1 MASRPRLALQGT
13 VRLTSDR
20 WQRVKSL
27 FEQVL
32 DLPARERA
40 ALLKESPESP
50 SVIAEVRRLLEL
62 DEEGGE
68 FLTPPDPSDDATDID
83 GMLVPGLVVG
93 DHFRISGP
101 LGRGG
106 MGIVYRAEDTVLGRA
121 VALKF
126 LPEKSGTESGE
137 RLMREA
143 RAAASLNHP
152 NICVVHETGEHQ
164 GRPFIVME
172 LLQGQTLR
180 QHIAAGRVPEKE
192 LIHWAIQIASALEAA
207 HERGVIHRDI
217 KPANIFITSGGQAKI
232 LDFGLAKTARPPKL
246 AGSPEAKTQIPLTT
260 PGHII
265 GTVPYMSP
273 EQACGDELD
282 TRTDIFSLGA
292 VLYEMATGKQAFGGH
307 TTAEVH
313 KAVLSRTPP
322 TIRSVASEISPD
334 LERIISKAI
343 EKDRD
348 QRYQHAGNIAA
359 ELGALHDS
367 RTVEL
372 PHQRPPEQP
381 VSRRRRWWIGAGAAL
396 VAAAIVAFVW
406 FRTRPVA
413 PVARPEIV
421 IAAMDNVSGDSN
433 FDTALNSSLAA
444 DFRQSSFLRIPSE
457 GRTRTVL
464 RLMQRPELDRV
475 TSAIALEVCQR
486 MNDQAV
492 VTGAIARLDQKY
504 LITLAATDC
513 VSSEPVAESKGVA
526 ESRDGVPAALDSV
539 ALEMR
544 RRLESLQSI
553 RHFDKPLMV
562 AATSSLAALKA
573 YSQARD
579 RYAAG
584 DSRGAI
590 PFFVRATELDPKFAV
605 AYADLGT
612 IYGNLGEDALAS
624 ANLSQAY
631 NLRDTQM
638 ADEARFFIVATYH
651 SHVTGNIHQG
661 ISNYQTWTQAIPKDS
676 SAWSNLA
683 GLYLSI
689 GRPDLALEPAKRAVS
704 LDPEDPNTY
713 VTLSRAQMHAGQM
726 DDALATCRQAIA
738 RGIVSEQLHVR
749 LAELAFARG
758 DMAALQEQ
766 FAWAKGKPAA
776 ALMLR
781 QEMLADLA
789 VGKRKAGLDAMHQSS
804 EEYRKQGMAETAGR
818 IGSSVPRYLAELGWM
833 AEARAALAQQP
844 ADGST
849 DSAVAIAETGD
860 PSKAEEM
867 LRRQWKAHP
876 EDTLWQE
883 CRGPQIRGAIELAR
897 HRPDAAIEALRAGL
911 GCDLRN
917 LDQPD
922 LRGRAYLALR
932 QPALAAAEFRKILDH
947 RGVEPLSHHLPLAH
961 LGLARAYAM
970 QGDTASSRAEYQ
982 KLLDLWKDADP
993 DIPAKDQASR
1003 ELAALP

>member
-1 MASRPRLALQGT
+1 VNS
-13 VRLTSDR
+13 SR
-20 WQRVKSL
+20 WQRVKTL
-27 FEQVL
+27 FEQAL
-32 DLPARERA
+32 DLPEPERA
-40 ALLKESPESP
+40 ALLQESRESP

-62 DEEGGE
+62 DEQGGQ
-68 FLTPPDPSDDATDID
+68 FLTPPELSADLADTVQS
-83 GMLVPGLVVG
+83 MLPPGVVVG

-101 LGRGG
+101 LGKGG
-106 MGIVYRAEDTVLGRA
+106 MGVVYRAEDTVLGRA

-126 LPEKSGTESGE
+126 LPESEKASGE

-143 RAAASLNHP
+143 RAAASLSHP
-152 NICVVHETGEHQ
+152 NICVVYETGVHL

-172 LLQGQTLR
+172 LLEGQTLGR
-180 QHIAAGRVPEKE
+180 RIAAGPVGEKE
-192 LIHWAIQIASALEAA
+192 LVHWAIQMASALEAA
-207 HERGVIHRDI
+207 HERGIIHRDI
-217 KPANIFITSGGQAKI
+217 KPANIFITSRGQAKI
-232 LDFGLAKTARPPKL
+232 LDFGLAKTAGPPKH
-246 AGSPEAKTQIPLTT
+246 AGSADALIPLTT

-273 EQACGDELD
+273 EQACGEELD

-292 VLYEMATGKQAFGGH
+292 VLYEMATGKQAFGGA
-307 TTAEVH
+307 TTAEIH

-322 TIRSVASEISPD
+322 PIRSIASEISPE
-334 LERIISKAI
+334 LERVISKAI

-348 QRYQHAGNIAA
+348 QRYPRAA
-359 ELGALHDS
+359 YLAADLGALHGT
-367 RTVEL
+367 RTALL
-372 PHQRPPEQP
+372 PAPRQFEQQPEQTP
-381 VSRRRRWWIGAGAAL
+381 SRRRWWWIGAGAAL
-396 VAAAIVAFVW
+396 VAAAAGTYAW
-406 FRTRPVA
+406 FRTRPAA

-421 IAAMDNVSGDSN
+421 IAAMDNISGDAN
-433 FDTALNSSLAA
+433 FDNALNSALAA
-444 DFRQSSFLRIPSE
+444 DFRQSSFLLVPSE

-464 RLMQRPELDRV
+464 RLMQRPESDKV

-526 ESRDGVPAALDSV
+526 ASRDGVPATLDSV
-539 ALEMR
+539 ASEMR
-544 RRLESLQSI
+544 TRLESDKAI

-579 RYAAG
+579 RYSAG

-590 PFFVRATELDPKFAV
+590 PFFARAIELDPKFAV

-612 IYGNLGEDALAS
+612 VYSNLGETALA
-624 ANLSQAY
+624 ATNLSQAY
-631 NLRDTQM
+631 KLRDTPM
-638 ADEARFFIVATYH
+638 ADETRFFIVAMYH

-661 ISNYQTWTQAIPKDS
+661 ISNYQTWTQALPKDS
-676 SAWSNLA
+676 SAWGNLA
-683 GLYLSI
+683 ELYISV
-689 GRPDLALEPAKRAVS
+689 GQPDPALEPARQAVS
-704 LDPEDPNTY
+704 LDNKDPMAY
-713 VTLSRAQMHAGQM
+713 VTLARAQMQAGQM
-726 DDALATCRQAIA
+726 DGALATCRQAIA
-738 RGIVSEQLHVR
+738 LGVANEQIHAR

-781 QEMLADLA
+781 QEMQADFAL
-789 VGKRKAGLDAMHQSS
+789 GKRQAALDAMHQSS
-804 EEYRKQGMAETAGR
+804 EEYRKQGMAEAAGR
-818 IGSSVPRYLAELGWM
+818 IVTGVPRYLAELGWA

-844 ADGST
+844 ADDST
-849 DSAVAIAETGD
+849 DAAVAIAETGD

-867 LRRQWKAHP
+867 LRRQLKAHP

-922 LRGRAYLALR
+922 LRGRAYLALH
-932 QPALAAAEFRKILDH
+932 QPDLAAAEFRKILDH
-947 RGVEPLSHHLPLAH
+947 PGVEPLSHHLPLAH
-961 LGLARAYAM
+961 LGLARAYSM
-970 QGDTASSRAEYQ
+970 RGDIASSRDEYQ
-982 KLLDLWKDADP
+982 KVLDLWKDADP
-993 DIPAKDQASR
+993 GMPAKDQAAR
-1003 ELAALP
+1003 ELAALR

>member
-1 MASRPRLALQGT
+1 LNSG
-13 VRLTSDR
+13 R

-27 FEQVL
+27 FEQAL
-32 DLPARERA
+32 DLPECERA
-40 ALLKESPESP
+40 ALLKESRESP
-50 SVIAEVRRLLEL
+50 SVISEVWSLLKL
-62 DEEGGE
+62 DEQGGE
-68 FLTPPDPSDDATDID
+68 FLTPPDLSEDATDID
-83 GMLVPGLVVG
+83 GMLLPGLVVG

-101 LGRGG
+101 LGRGA
-106 MGIVYRAEDTVLGRA
+106 MGVVYRAEDTVLGRA

-126 LPEKSGTESGE
+126 LPEKSGTASGE
-137 RLMREA
+137 RLRREA
-143 RAAASLNHP
+143 RAAASLSHP

-172 LLQGQTLR
+172 LLEGQTLR
-180 QHIAAGRVPEKE
+180 QRIAAGRVAEKE

-217 KPANIFITSGGQAKI
+217 KPANIFITSRGQAKI

-246 AGSPEAKTQIPLTT
+246 AGSADPETLIPLTT
-260 PGHII
+260 PGRII

-273 EQACGDELD
+273 EQACGEELD

-292 VLYEMATGKQAFGGH
+292 VLYEMATGRQAFGGS

-322 TIRSVASEISPD
+322 TIRVVASEISAD

-348 QRYQHAGNIAA
+348 LRYQHAAYIAA
-359 ELGALHDS
+359 ELAALHD
-367 RTVEL
+367 TVEL
-372 PHQRPPEQP
+372 PSKRQPEQP
-381 VSRRRRWWIGAGAAL
+381 ASRRWRWWIGAGAAL
-396 VAAAIVAFVW
+396 VAAAIGAVVW
-406 FRTRPVA
+406 FRMRPAA

-421 IAAMDNVSGDSN
+421 IAAMDNVSGDAN
-433 FDTALNSSLAA
+433 FDTALNSALAA
-444 DFRQSSFLRIPSE
+444 DFRQSSFLLVPSE
-457 GRTRTVL
+457 GRIRTIL
-464 RLMQRPELDRV
+464 RLMQRSESDKI

-513 VSSEPVAESKGVA
+513 ASSEAVAESKGVA
-526 ESRDGVPAALDSV
+526 ASRDSVPVTLDSV
-539 ALEMR
+539 AAEMR
-544 RRLESLQSI
+544 KRLESIQSV
-553 RHFDKPLMV
+553 RHFDKPLM
-562 AATSSLAALKA
+562 ASATSSLAALKA
-573 YSQARD
+573 YSHARD
-579 RYAAG
+579 RYEAG

-590 PFFVRATELDPKFAV
+590 PFFVRAIELDPKFAV

-612 IYGNLGEDALAS
+612 VYANLGENALA
-624 ANLSQAY
+624 ATNLTQAY
-631 NLRDTQM
+631 NWRDTPM
-638 ADEARFFIVATYH
+638 ADETRFFIVAMYH
-651 SHVTGNIHQG
+651 SRVTGNIHLG
-661 ISNYQTWTQAIPKDS
+661 ISNYQTWTQALPKDS
-676 SAWSNLA
+676 SAWGNLA
-683 GLYLSI
+683 ELYLSI
-689 GRPDLALEPAKRAVS
+689 GQPDLALEPAKQAVS
-704 LDPEDPNTY
+704 LDSKDPMAY
-713 VTLSRAQMHAGQM
+713 VTLVRAQMQAGQM
-726 DDALATCRQAIA
+726 EAAQATCRQAIA
-738 RGIVSEQLHVR
+738 LGIVNEQLHGR

-766 FAWAKGKPAA
+766 FAWAKGKTAT

-781 QEMLADLA
+781 QEMQADFAL
-789 VGKRKAGLDAMHQSS
+789 GKRQAGLDAMHQSS

-818 IGSSVPRYLAELGWM
+818 IGTVVPRYLAELGWT
-833 AEARAALAQQP
+833 AEARAALTQQP
-844 ADGST
+844 ADDST
-849 DSAVAIAETGD
+849 DTAVAIAETGD
-860 PSKAEEM
+860 PAKAEEM
-867 LRRQWKAHP
+867 LRRQLKAHP

-897 HRPDAAIEALRAGL
+897 HRPDAALEALRAGL

-932 QPALAAAEFRKILDH
+932 QPNLAAAEFRKILDH
-947 RGVEPLSHHLPLAH
+947 RGVEPFSHHLPLAH

-970 QGDTASSRAEYQ
+970 HGDIPSSRAEYQ

-993 DIPAKDQASR
+993 GMAARDQAAR
-1003 ELAALP
+1003 ELAALR

>member
-1 MASRPRLALQGT
+1 MNSG
-13 VRLTSDR
+13 R

-27 FEQVL
+27 FEQAL
-32 DLPARERA
+32 DLPEPERA
-40 ALLKESPESP
+40 ALLNESRESP
-50 SVIAEVRRLLEL
+50 SVISEVRSLLKL
-62 DEEGGE
+62 DEQGGE
-68 FLTPPDPSDDATDID
+68 FLTPPDLSEDATDID
-83 GMLVPGLVVG
+83 GLLLPGLVVG

-101 LGRGG
+101 LGRGA
-106 MGIVYRAEDTVLGRA
+106 MGVVYRAEDTVLGRA

-126 LPEKSGTESGE
+126 LPEKSGTASGE
-137 RLMREA
+137 RLRREA
-143 RAAASLNHP
+143 RAAASLSHP

-172 LLQGQTLR
+172 LLEGQTLR
-180 QHIAAGRVPEKE
+180 QRIAAGRVAEKE

-217 KPANIFITSGGQAKI
+217 KPANIFITSRGQAKI

-246 AGSPEAKTQIPLTT
+246 AGSADPETLIPLTM
-260 PGHII
+260 PGRII

-292 VLYEMATGKQAFGGH
+292 VLYEMATGRQAFGGS

-313 KAVLSRTPP
+313 KAVLSRTPLA
-322 TIRSVASEISPD
+322 IRSVASEISPD

-348 QRYQHAGNIAA
+348 LRYQHAAYIAA

-372 PHQRPPEQP
+372 RPKRQP
-381 VSRRRRWWIGAGAAL
+381 GQLASRRRRWWIGAGAAL
-396 VAAAIVAFVW
+396 VAAAIVVLVW

-421 IAAMDNVSGDSN
+421 IAAMDNVSGDSS
-433 FDTALNSSLAA
+433 FDTALNSALTA
-444 DFRQSSFLRIPSE
+444 DFRQSSFLLVPSE
-457 GRTRTVL
+457 GRIRTIL
-464 RLMQRPELDRV
+464 RLMQRSESDK
-475 TSAIALEVCQR
+475 TTAAIALEVCQR

-513 VSSEPVAESKGVA
+513 ASSEPVAESKGVA
-526 ESRDGVPAALDSV
+526 ASRDSVPITLDSV
-539 ALEMR
+539 AAEMR
-544 RRLESLQSI
+544 RRLESIQSI

-579 RYAAG
+579 RFAAG

-612 IYGNLGEDALAS
+612 VYGNLGENALSA
-624 ANLSQAY
+624 ANLTQAY
-631 NLRDTQM
+631 NLRDAQM
-638 ADEARFFIVATYH
+638 ADETRFFIVAMYH
-651 SHVTGNIHQG
+651 SSVTGNIHQG
-661 ISNYQTWTQAIPKDS
+661 ISNYQTWTQALPKDS
-676 SAWSNLA
+676 PAWGNLA
-683 GLYLSI
+683 GLYISI
-689 GRPDLALEPAKRAVS
+689 GQPDLALEPARQAVS
-704 LDPEDPNTY
+704 LDSKDPMAY
-713 VTLSRAQMHAGQM
+713 VTLARAQMQAGQL
-726 DDALATCRQAIA
+726 DAAQATCRQAIA
-738 RGIVSEQLHVR
+738 QRVDNEQLHAR

-766 FAWAKGKPAA
+766 FAWAKGKTAA

-781 QEMLADLA
+781 QEMQADFAL
-789 VGKRKAGLDAMHQSS
+789 GKRQAGLDAMHQSS

-818 IGSSVPRYLAELGWM
+818 IGSVVPRYLAELGWT
-833 AEARAALAQQP
+833 AEARAAFTQQP
-844 ADGST
+844 ADDST
-849 DSAVAIAETGD
+849 DTAVAIAETGD

-867 LRRQWKAHP
+867 LRRQLKAHP

-897 HRPDAAIEALRAGL
+897 HRPDAALEALRAGL

-932 QPALAAAEFRKILDH
+932 QPDLAAAEFRKILDH

-970 QGDTASSRAEYQ
+970 HGDISSSRGEYQ
-982 KLLDLWKDADP
+982 KVLDLWKDADP
-993 DIPAKDQASR
+993 GMPAKDQAAR
-1003 ELAALP
+1003 ELAALH

>member
-1 MASRPRLALQGT
+1 LNT
-13 VRLTSDR
+13 KR

-27 FEQVL
+27 FQRALYLSE
-32 DLPARERA
+32 PERA
-40 ALLKESPESP
+40 TLLKESRESP
-50 SVIAEVRRLLEL
+50 SVIAEVSSLLKL
-62 DEEGGE
+62 DEQSGQ
-68 FLTPPDPSDDATDID
+68 FLTPPDFSEDLPDTID
-83 GMLVPGLVVG
+83 GMLPPGVIVG

-101 LGRGG
+101 LGKGG
-106 MGIVYRAEDTVLGRA
+106 MGVVYRAEDTVLGRA

-126 LPEKSGTESGE
+126 LPATSATASGE

-152 NICVVHETGEHQ
+152 NICVVYETGQHL

-172 LLQGQTLR
+172 LLEGHTLAQR
-180 QHIAAGRVPEKE
+180 IAAGPVPEKE
-192 LIHWAIQIASALEAA
+192 LVYWALQLASALEAA
-207 HERGVIHRDI
+207 HERGIIHRDI
-217 KPANIFITSGGQAKI
+217 KPANIFITSRGQAKI
-232 LDFGLAKTARPPKL
+232 LDFGLAKTAHASKP
-246 AGSPEAKTQIPLTT
+246 AGSTEVKTLIPLTT

-282 TRTDIFSLGA
+282 ARTDIFSLGA
-292 VLYEMATGKQAFGGH
+292 VLYEMATGRQAFGGA
-307 TTAEVH
+307 TTAEIH

-322 TIRSVASEISPD
+322 PIRSIAGEISPE
-334 LERIISKAI
+334 LERVISKAI

-348 QRYQHAGNIAA
+348 QRYRHAAYLAA
-359 ELGALHDS
+359 DLGALDHS
-367 RTVEL
+367 RTALLPAQQQVERQPERQL
-372 PHQRPPEQP
+372 EQP
-381 VSRRRRWWIGAGAAL
+381 ASRRRWWWIGAGTLL
-396 VAAAIVAFVW
+396 VALAAVAFAW
-406 FRTRPVA
+406 FRTRPSAPVG

-421 IAAMDNVSGDSN
+421 IAAMDNISGDSN
-433 FDTALNSSLAA
+433 FDNALNRALAA
-444 DFRQSSFLRIPSE
+444 DFRQSSFLLVPSD

-464 RLMQRPELDRV
+464 RLMQRPESDQV
-475 TSAIALEVCQR
+475 MSAIALEVCQR

-504 LITLAATDC
+504 LITLTATDC

-526 ESRDGVPAALDSV
+526 ASRDGVPATLDAV
-539 ALEMR
+539 AGEMR
-544 RRLESLQSI
+544 RRLESIQSI

-562 AATSSLAALKA
+562 AATSSLPALKA

-579 RYAAG
+579 RFSAG

-590 PFFVRATELDPKFAV
+590 PFFVRAIELDPKFAV

-612 IYGNLGEDALAS
+612 VYTNLGEDAQGA

-631 NLRDTQM
+631 NLRDTPM
-638 ADEARFFIVATYH
+638 ADEARFFIVAMYH

-661 ISNYQTWTQAIPKDS
+661 IGNYQTWTQALPKDS
-676 SAWSNLA
+676 SAWGNLA
-683 GLYLSI
+683 GLYLAI
-689 GRPDLALEPAKRAVS
+689 GQPDLALEPAKRAVS
-704 LDPEDPNTY
+704 LDPEDPMTY

-738 RGIVSEQLHVR
+738 RGIVNEQLHLR

-766 FAWAKGKPAA
+766 FAWAKGKAA
-776 ALMLR
+776 VASMLR
-781 QEMLADLA
+781 QEMQVDFAL
-789 VGKRKAGLDAMHQSS
+789 GKRQAGLEAMHQAS
-804 EEYRKQGMAETAGR
+804 EEYRKQGMAEAAAH
-818 IGSSVPRYLAELGWM
+818 IGTGVPRTLAELGWM

-849 DSAVAIAETGD
+849 DTAVAIAETGD
-860 PSKAEEM
+860 PSKAEQM
-867 LRRQWKAHP
+867 LRHQLEAHP

-897 HRPDAAIEALRAGL
+897 HRPDAAIEALHAGA

-922 LRGRAYLALR
+922 VRGRAYLALH
-932 QPALAAAEFRKILDH
+932 QPELAAAEFRKILDH
-947 RGVEPLSHHLPLAH
+947 PGVEPLSHHLPLAH

-970 QGDTASSRAEYQ
+970 HGDIPSSRAEYQ

-993 DIPAKDQASR
+993 GMPAKDQAAR
-1003 ELAALP
+1003 ELAALR